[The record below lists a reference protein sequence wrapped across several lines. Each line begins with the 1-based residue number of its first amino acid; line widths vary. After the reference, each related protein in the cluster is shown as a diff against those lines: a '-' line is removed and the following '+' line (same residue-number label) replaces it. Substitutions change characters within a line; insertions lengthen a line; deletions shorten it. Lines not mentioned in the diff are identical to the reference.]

1 MKSFFSYSFN
11 VFLQTYTMTSFT
23 TLAIDM
29 QIIKDNQFRIYLPV
43 SPISSPPKPKP
54 HTIGGDNQFPIYLPV
69 SPDSS
74 PPKPRTLTHTL
85 THVSPSLTN
94 LGNQDDSN
102 DEDEEDMPYDIRWGD
117 ELARR
122 SRRRQPPQVK
132 VNITNYDYYDDMV
145 FPIFD

>member
-11 VFLQTYTMTSFT
+11 VFLQTYTMSSFT
-23 TLAIDM
+23 ALAIDM

-69 SPDSS
+69 SPNSS
-74 PPKPRTLTHTL
+74 PPKPRTL

-94 LGNQDDSN
+94 LGNQDDSKD
-102 DEDEEDMPYDIRWGD
+102 DESEEEDMPYDIRWGD

-122 SRRRQPPQVK
+122 SRRQPLTQPCVTP
-132 VNITNYDYYDDMV
+132 VTTDYYDDMI